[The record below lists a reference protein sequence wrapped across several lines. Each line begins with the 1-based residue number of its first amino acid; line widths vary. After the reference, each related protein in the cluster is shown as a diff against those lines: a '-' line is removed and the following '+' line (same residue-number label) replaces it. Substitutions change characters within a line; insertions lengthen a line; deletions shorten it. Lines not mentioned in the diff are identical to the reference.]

1 MRQQTVS
8 WYLNNLIFQG
18 FSPKN
23 DAVKNYKLFEQAII
37 LKLRTLEKFNC

>member
-23 DAVKNYKLFEQAII
+23 DAVKKLQTF
-37 LKLRTLEKFNC
+37 